1 MKLSRNCVRRIIRKP
16 EDENRDINSGFAEH
30 LPLVTDLYKRCNKNA
45 VRVQEVLQEKHGI
58 DIPYSTLTRLL
69 RDSGIKEPSIVRS
82 GTYNQFPGEE
92 MQHDTSPHH
101 AIINGKETKVECA
114 SLVMAYCRM
123 GYIQYYPRFGRFEA
137 KEFLRTALVFLD
149 GSCEYCVI
157 DNTSVI
163 LAGNSGANAIF
174 APEMEDFGR
183 IFDFRFKAHEI
194 NKPNRK
200 ANVERFF
207 RYVEG
212 NFLAGRTFESFA
224 DLNQQAEE
232 WCRNKAN
239 KRAHRELG
247 MSPIEAYLI
256 EKPALRPLPVV
267 LPPNY
272 KSCQRRVDIY
282 GYVSVDTNRYSVPE
296 RLLDKVMDI
305 HVHWEKIK
313 IYYKNELVTEHQRV
327 VDKKDTRVL
336 IPEHHKKRFYAEKNS
351 RNKRDEDSLRKCHAV
366 LDLYLSALKKQKG
379 YKITKTKRLLSLYT
393 TYPSEAVI
401 PAIEEALEYGLY
413 DLNRVEGMI
422 IKNVSAN
429 YFNLKE
435 EYGEDEDF

>member
-1 MKLSRNCVRRIIRKP
+1 
-16 EDENRDINSGFAEH
+16 
-30 LPLVTDLYKRCNKNA
+30 
-45 VRVQEVLQEKHGI
+45 
-58 DIPYSTLTRLL
+58 LL
-69 RDSGIKEPSIVRS
+69 RDGGIKEPSVVRS
-82 GTYNQFPGEE
+82 GTYNQLPGEE

-101 AIINGKETKVECA
+101 VIINGKRIKAECA
-114 SLVMAYCRM
+114 SLTMACCRM
-123 GYIQYYPRFGRFEA
+123 SFIRYYPRFTRFEA
-137 KEFLRTALVFLD
+137 KDFLGSAMVFMD

-163 LAGNSGANAIF
+163 LAGNSGSRAII

-183 IFDFRFKAHEI
+183 IFGFYFKAHEI

-207 RYVEG
+207 SYVEG
-212 NFLAGRTFESFA
+212 NFLAGRSFESFA
-224 DLNQQAEE
+224 DLNRQAED
-232 WCRNKAN
+232 WCRNRAN
-239 KRAHRELG
+239 KRRHRELG
-247 MSPIEAYLI
+247 MKPIEAYLI

-272 KSCQRRVDIY
+272 KSYQRRVDIY

-296 RLLDKVMDI
+296 RFLDKIVDV

-313 IYYKNELVTEHQRV
+313 IYYKNELVTEHQRMV
-327 VDKKDTRVL
+327 EKKDTRVL
-336 IPEHHKKRFYAEKNS
+336 IPKHHRKKFYAEKKG
-351 RNKRDEDSLRKCHAV
+351 RNKQDEESLRNCHEV
-366 LDLYLSALKKQKG
+366 FDGYLSALKKQKG
-379 YKITKTKRLLSLYT
+379 YKIIKTKRLLSFYS

-413 DLNRVEGMI
+413 DLNRVESMI

-435 EYGEDEDF
+435 EYSEYEDC